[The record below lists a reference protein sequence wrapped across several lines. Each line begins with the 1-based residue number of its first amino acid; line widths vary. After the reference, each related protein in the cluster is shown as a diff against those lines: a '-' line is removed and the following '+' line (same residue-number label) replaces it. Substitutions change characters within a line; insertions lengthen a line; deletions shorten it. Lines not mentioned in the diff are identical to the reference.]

1 MRKKRDQERRLE
13 ESQEKPANRSRRR
26 FPIST
31 LLLLLVFLVGLC
43 MLLYPTVSDIIN
55 EKNHSRV
62 IQSHQQALDEMPE
75 EDLTDLLTQAR
86 QYNASLLDNPKGWFL
101 TPEEEELYRS
111 LLDPFGS
118 GMMGYLEIQKIG
130 VLLPIY
136 HGIDDAVLQ
145 VGVGHVENSSL
156 PVGGESSHCVL
167 SGHRG
172 LPSSRLLT
180 DLDQMETGDVFY
192 LHVLNQTLAYQ
203 VDDIQVVEPQAV
215 ESLEIV
221 PGEDYCTLVTCTPYG
236 VNTHR
241 LLVRGTRIPYTPPQ
255 EGEAQQVHTVPE
267 VTRTVDY
274 LPFALAAG
282 LVVLLVGLLIYDH
295 KKSRKG

>member
-1 MRKKRDQERRLE
+1 MRKKRDQERRPE
-13 ESQEKPANRSRRR
+13 ENQEKSANRSRRR

-43 MLLYPTVSDIIN
+43 MLLYPSVSDIIN

-75 EDLTDLLTQAR
+75 EELTDLLTQAR

-255 EGEAQQVHTVPE
+255 EEQSQQAHTVPE

-295 KKSRKG
+295 KKSRKE